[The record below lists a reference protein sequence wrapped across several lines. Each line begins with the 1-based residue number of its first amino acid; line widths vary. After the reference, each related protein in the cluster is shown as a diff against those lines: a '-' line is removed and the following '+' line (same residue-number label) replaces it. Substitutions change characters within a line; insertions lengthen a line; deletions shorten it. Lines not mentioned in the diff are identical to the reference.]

1 MNDRALLRRTVGCR
15 SDGAVDG
22 AVRNGS
28 STIQRDSQMKLQDKR
43 IAMLV
48 GPGFEDLE
56 FWAVYMRMK
65 EEGAQIDVVG
75 TEADV
80 EYRGKSDGLTAET
93 EVAAEAVDPAAVDA
107 VLVPGGWTPDKIRRD
122 QSVLDLVRDVYEDDK
137 LVGLICHAGLVGI
150 SAGIVEG
157 SDATGSLGIRDDL
170 VNAGAT
176 WVDEPAFRDGNI
188 VWGRVVADIPDYCRV
203 LVDALAK
210 QSA

>member
-1 MNDRALLRRTVGCR
+1 
-15 SDGAVDG
+15 
-22 AVRNGS
+22 
-28 STIQRDSQMKLQDKR
+28 MKLQDKR